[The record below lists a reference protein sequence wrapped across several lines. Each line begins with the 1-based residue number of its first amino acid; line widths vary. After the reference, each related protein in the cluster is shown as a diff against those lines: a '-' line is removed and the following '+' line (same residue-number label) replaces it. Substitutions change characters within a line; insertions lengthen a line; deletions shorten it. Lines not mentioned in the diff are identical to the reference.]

1 MSRTHRHRTRHVIAA
16 ITLAAPWVV
25 FASPSPTAAA
35 RQEATETRP
44 APESAS
50 ALGRSTLLKGA
61 LLREVVESLG
71 QGRGHNNVEASPFE
85 PPGKPPGRPP
95 DNPPGH
101 HDPPN
106 PPGQPPDRPPGHAS

>member
-1 MSRTHRHRTRHVIAA
+1 MSRTHRNRTRHVIAA
-16 ITLAAPWVV
+16 ITLAAPSVI
-25 FASPSPTAAA
+25 FASPSPAAAA

-50 ALGRSTLLKGA
+50 ALEMSTLSRGA

-71 QGRGHNNVEASPFE
+71 QGRGHNQEASPFE
-85 PPGKPPGRPP
+85 PPSKPPGRPP
-95 DNPPGH
+95 ENPPGH

-106 PPGQPPDRPPGHAS
+106 PPGQPPDRPPEHGR